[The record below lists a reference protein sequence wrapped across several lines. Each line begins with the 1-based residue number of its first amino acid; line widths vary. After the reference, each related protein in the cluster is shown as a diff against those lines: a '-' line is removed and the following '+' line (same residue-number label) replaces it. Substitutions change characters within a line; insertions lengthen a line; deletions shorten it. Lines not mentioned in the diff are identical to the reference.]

1 MKRFK
6 KSTMVPLLLL
16 VYLAAMSI
24 IGLSYFNAGN
34 YGYYFGV
41 IGGTLIVIIILHF
54 LLKKREKLQ
63 DERKNK
69 ENNQ

>member
-6 KSTMVPLLLL
+6 KSTMIPLLLL
-16 VYLAAMSI
+16 IYLAVMAI
-24 IGLSYFNAGN
+24 VGLPYFNAGN

-41 IGGTLIVIIILHF
+41 IGGTLVIIVCLHF

-63 DERKNK
+63 NDRKK
-69 ENNQ
+69 QRKR